1 MKKTKNIRPRIATKI
16 ITASLAVM
24 MVATG
29 ATLPV
34 SNVST
39 KNNMLS
45 VCITADAA
53 GTYNSTNAIN
63 YAYKYWSSY
72 NPSYRNYNS
81 VGGDCANF
89 ISQILLA
96 GGLKTDK
103 TWYNGSTAWIN
114 CAKQRSYLINQGYSV
129 VNNAKASDC
138 KIGDIVYYY
147 KGSSI
152 AHTAIVTKVSGGN
165 VYVTAHNNNH
175 KDYEWT
181 LGGSRYWSGS
191 TRRDIIRMKGTSSS
205 NSDNNN
211 SNNTKASVN
220 WPSLSTS
227 KYMAAYAIS
236 NSRSIKVYTDANLK
250 SVDKN
255 RYIYG
260 DLDEIYVYKIG
271 KNSYGN
277 MYAYASYPTTT
288 SGRRKVYI
296 PLSVLTNTTAPVTS
310 RTAKSQITTYKKAGG
325 ASYGYV
331 SSNDN
336 ILKLGTSGSYTQ
348 IIYPITNNKNQIT
361 GYKMAFIKTSD
372 YNNKTK

>member
-39 KNNMLS
+39 KNNMLL

-63 YAYKYWSSY
+63 YAYKYWNSY

-89 ISQILLA
+89 VSQCLLA

-103 TWYNGSTAWIN
+103 TWYNGSTSWIN
-114 CAKQRSYLINQGYSV
+114 CAKQRSYLINQGYQV
-129 VNNAKASDC
+129 FNNAKASDC

-165 VYVTAHNNNH
+165 VYVTAHNKNH
-175 KDYEWT
+175 KDYEWE
-181 LGGSRYWSGS
+181 LGG
-191 TRRDIIRMKGTSSS
+191 
-205 NSDNNN
+205 
-211 SNNTKASVN
+211 
-220 WPSLSTS
+220 P
-227 KYMAAYAIS
+227 
-236 NSRSIKVYTDANLK
+236 
-250 SVDKN
+250 
-255 RYIYG
+255 
-260 DLDEIYVYKIG
+260 
-271 KNSYGN
+271 
-277 MYAYASYPTTT
+277 
-288 SGRRKVYI
+288 
-296 PLSVLTNTTAPVTS
+296 
-310 RTAKSQITTYKKAGG
+310 AGG
-325 ASYGYV
+325 DRHAE
-331 SSNDN
+331 
-336 ILKLGTSGSYTQ
+336 ILS
-348 IIYPITNNKNQIT
+348 I
-361 GYKMAFIKTSD
+361 
-372 YNNKTK
+372 